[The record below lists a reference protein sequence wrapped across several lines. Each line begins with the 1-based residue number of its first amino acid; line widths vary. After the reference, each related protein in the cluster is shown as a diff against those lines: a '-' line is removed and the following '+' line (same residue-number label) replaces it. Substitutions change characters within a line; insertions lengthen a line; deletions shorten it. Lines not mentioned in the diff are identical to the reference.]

1 MKLWSAQLSVAV
13 GTVHVAVCEHDVAP
27 TPVFAVTF
35 DGHPA
40 MTGGV
45 LSITVTV
52 NEQVDVLPDES
63 FAV

>member
-13 GTVHVAVCEHDVAP
+13 GAVHVAVCEHDVAP
-27 TPVFAVTF
+27 TLVLTVMF

-40 MTGGV
+40 ITGGV

-52 NEQVDVLPDES
+52 NEQVDSFPEES
-63 FAV
+63 LAV

>member
-1 MKLWSAQLSVAV
+1 VKLWSAQLSVAV
-13 GTVHVAVCEHDVAP
+13 GAVHVAVAEQLVAP
-27 TPVFAVTF
+27 APVYTVWF

-40 MTGGV
+40 ITGGV

-52 NEQVDVLPDES
+52 NEQVEMFPEES